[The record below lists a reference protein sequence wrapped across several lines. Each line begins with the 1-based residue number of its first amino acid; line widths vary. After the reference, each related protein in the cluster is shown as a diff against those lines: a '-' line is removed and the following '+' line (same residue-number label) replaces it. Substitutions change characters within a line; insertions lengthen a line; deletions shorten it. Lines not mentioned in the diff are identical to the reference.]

1 MDVQVKTETL
11 LQEDLEHLVHP
22 LHLPQDHQAAL
33 IFVEGRNAILKDTE
47 GREYIDGLASLWN
60 VNIGHG
66 RQELADVAAE
76 QMARLAYASAYTG
89 SSNIPAIRLAA
100 KLVEIAYSNI
110 TGVYFTTSG
119 AESNESA
126 FKTARFYWK
135 VKGQPE
141 KVKIISRVHGYH
153 GVTMAAMSATG
164 LASYHKMFAPL
175 VPNFIQTLPP
185 NAYRWPDPRVDV
197 GLAAANALEET
208 IQREGPE
215 TIAAFIAEPIM
226 GAGGVVVPPASYFPR
241 VREICD
247 RYNILF
253 IADEVITGFGRTG
266 RWFALGHWNVEPDIV
281 SFAKG
286 VTSAYL
292 PLGGILLARHVHEAI
307 LDAPADQRFMHAAT
321 YSGHPTCCAV
331 GLRNLE
337 IMERENVIEQAAENG
352 RRFVANLMTLRDLP
366 KVGDVRGFGMMGAIE
381 FVEDKDTKQPLV
393 GGANQVAVE
402 ARNRGLMLR
411 VRPGTPGEFPTAMG
425 DTICLAPP
433 LTTPSEQLDRAIDIL
448 RKSIQAVFR

>member
-22 LHLPQDHQAAL
+22 LHLPKDHQAAL
-33 IFVEGRNAILKDTE
+33 IFVEGKNAILKDSE

-66 RQELADVAAE
+66 RKELADVAAE

-110 TGVYFTTSG
+110 SGVYFTTGG

-185 NAYRWPDPRVDV
+185 NAYRWPDPNVDV

-215 TIAAFIAEPIM
+215 TVAAFIAEPIM

-286 VTSAYL
+286 VTSGYL
-292 PLGGILLARHVHEAI
+292 P
-307 LDAPADQRFMHAAT
+307 
-321 YSGHPTCCAV
+321 
-331 GLRNLE
+331 
-337 IMERENVIEQAAENG
+337 
-352 RRFVANLMTLRDLP
+352 
-366 KVGDVRGFGMMGAIE
+366 
-381 FVEDKDTKQPLV
+381 
-393 GGANQVAVE
+393 
-402 ARNRGLMLR
+402 
-411 VRPGTPGEFPTAMG
+411 
-425 DTICLAPP
+425 
-433 LTTPSEQLDRAIDIL
+433 
-448 RKSIQAVFR
+448 